1 MILGIDPGER
11 RVGVAIADEETRFA
25 RPLETIDQRET
36 DLIARLKEII
46 AERGVSRLVVGRPV
60 GLSGKEGPAMDAQKT
75 FLVRL
80 RSEIGIE
87 MDVYDERLTTVIA
100 DRQMQEAGTGVD
112 RRKEMRDAIAA
123 AVMLQG
129 YLDSKR

>member
-25 RPLETIDQRET
+25 RPLETIDMRET
-36 DLIARLKEII
+36 DLVTRLKEII

-60 GLSGKEGPAMDAQKT
+60 GLSGIEGPAMDAQKT

-80 RSEIGIE
+80 RSEIDIE
-87 MDVYDERLTTVIA
+87 MDVYDERLTTIIA
-100 DRQMQEAGTGVD
+100 DRQMKEAGTGQE

-123 AVMLQG
+123 TVMLQG
-129 YLDSKR
+129 YMDSKR

>member
-25 RPLETIDQRET
+25 RPLETIDQQEV
-36 DLIARLKEII
+36 DVIARLKQII
-46 AERGVSRLVVGRPV
+46 AEREVTKLVVGRPV
-60 GLSGKEGPAMDAQKT
+60 GLSGREGPAMDAQKT

-80 RSEIGIE
+80 RSEAGIAV
-87 MDVYDERLTTVIA
+87 DVYDERLTTVIA
-100 DRQMQEAGTGVD
+100 EQQMQAAGTKPEQ
-112 RRKEMRDAIAA
+112 RKAMRDAIAA

-129 YLDSKR
+129 YMDSKR